1 MERISIKTFQICNH
15 KIHQSFILPVKFGL
29 DKRTL
34 HLSNLI
40 WSNQLSRDEALIE
53 LKNDI
58 CNPKILIQDYYFLKK
73 MDLSEEQFKDI
84 CFSENKNFDQYNNS
98 YKIYKFI
105 KKILL
110 S

>member
-1 MERISIKTFQICNH
+1 
-15 KIHQSFILPVKFGL
+15 
-29 DKRTL
+29 
-34 HLSNLI
+34 
-40 WSNQLSRDEALIE
+40 
-53 LKNDI
+53 
-58 CNPKILIQDYYFLKK
+58 

-110 S
+110 FND